1 MGTFYA
7 DLIAKVDSICDE
19 WVLTKAAAVIQA
31 ITPVSTS
38 LLIIYIAF
46 FGLAMMR
53 GKVEEPI
60 QDAAG
65 RIAKIGIIVGMALSL
80 GNYQHYV
87 YSFLWNT
94 PDQMARVLSG
104 TTKLSQVGVL
114 DAMYDAGMSVGDK
127 AWAKM
132 GLSEGFAGNLAY
144 FFTALV
150 AYASTLLLTGYDAV
164 LMILAKIAL
173 SILLA
178 IGPICIVLVLFQA
191 TQKFFESWLGLA
203 MNFVFLSILAAAATS
218 FCNSLTGNF
227 LTDLASVEGVNLRA
241 VLQMLL
247 LAVMSAVVLAQIP
260 SLASS
265 LGGGA
270 ALTTMGV
277 VGAAGKKAAGQ
288 FKRQPRYEKNA
299 ATGRRDQVNY
309 KSNAGMAMGAAAA
322 PLRMARK
329 LYKSSRSNKVANG

>member
-7 DLIAKVDSICDE
+7 DLTAKVDTICNE
-19 WVLTKAAAVIQA
+19 WVLTKAAAVIEA

-65 RIAKIGIIVGMALSL
+65 RIAKIGIIVGLGLSL
-80 GNYQHYV
+80 GNYQTYV
-87 YSFLWNT
+87 YNFLWNT
-94 PDQMARVLSG
+94 PDAMARVLSG
-104 TTKLSQVGVL
+104 ASKLSQIGVL

-127 AWAKM
+127 AWEKM
-132 GLSEGFAGNLAY
+132 ALTEGFAGNIAY

-150 AYASTLLLTGYDAV
+150 AFASTLLLTGYGAV
-164 LMILAKIAL
+164 LIILAKIAL
-173 SILLA
+173 SVLLA

-203 MNFVFLSILAAAATS
+203 MNFVFLTIMAATAIS
-218 FCNSLTGNF
+218 FCNSLTGSF
-227 LTDLASVEGVNLRA
+227 LTDLAAVEGVNLRA

-247 LAVMSAVVLAQIP
+247 LAVMSVVVLAQIP

-270 ALTTMGV
+270 ALTAMNVYSG
-277 VGAAGKKAAGQ
+277 AGKKAAGQ
-288 FKRQPRYEKNA
+288 FKRQPRYEKNST
-299 ATGRRDQVNY
+299 TGRRDQVNY
-309 KSNAGMAMGAAAA
+309 KSNAGRAIGAAAT
-322 PLRMARK
+322 PLKMARK
-329 LYKSSRSNKVANG
+329 LYKASRSNKVANG